1 MRKYEPLNTKKH
13 KDFSIIQNFPL
24 EFCKKDSFCP
34 ILIEEVERAASQAP
48 VVFMKNDR
56 DSFDLVMLLSLQQ
69 EQNNFL
75 NSSLHWTGGYM
86 PATYRCYPFALLT
99 EKPSEKKILG
109 FDAASGIVTVNFGE
123 NSKRLFEDDGTNSE
137 HLNGIIKF
145 LNAIETKRQHTLEA
159 LETLNSYNLFEEW
172 ELKVSNNG
180 KAENIKGLWKISKDK
195 LDALDPKEFT
205 HLREIGSLQMIYGHF
220 VSLFTLRNLI
230 VANEPNSNKGTQ
242 TLVDRTKERQE
253 KASKQSVDNLVQDL
267 LLDD

>member
-1 MRKYEPLNTKKH
+1 MIKYEPLSTKKH
-13 KDFSIIQNFPL
+13 KNFSIIQNFPL
-24 EFCKKDSFCP
+24 KFCMKESFCP

-48 VVFMKNDR
+48 VVFMKKDQN
-56 DSFDLVMLLSLQQ
+56 SFDLVMLLSLKQ

-109 FDAASGIVTVNFGE
+109 FDAASGIVTGKSEE

-137 HLNGIIKF
+137 HLSNIINF
-145 LNAIETKRQHTLEA
+145 LNAIERKKQQTFEV
-159 LETLNSYNLFEEW
+159 LETVNTYNLFEEW

-180 KAENIKGLWKISKDK
+180 KTENIKGLWKVSKDK
-195 LDALDPKEFT
+195 LDALSPKEFA
-205 HLREIGSLQMIYGHF
+205 HLREIGSLQMIYGHL

-230 VANEPNSNKGTQ
+230 VANEPNNDKGTQ
-242 TLVDRTKERQE
+242 TLVDRTKEKQE
-253 KASKQSVDNLVQDL
+253 KASKQNVDSLVQDL